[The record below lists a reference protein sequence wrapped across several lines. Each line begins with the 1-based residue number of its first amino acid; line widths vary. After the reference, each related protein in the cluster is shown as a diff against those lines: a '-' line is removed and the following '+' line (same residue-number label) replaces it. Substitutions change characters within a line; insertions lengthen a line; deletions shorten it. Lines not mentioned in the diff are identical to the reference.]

1 MIIKH
6 TAANGVRILLEKIS
20 SVRSVS
26 IGIWVGTGSRY
37 ENKHNNGIS
46 HFIEHMLFKGTATR
60 SARQIAEAFDRIGG
74 QVNAFTSKECTCY
87 YAKVMDRDASYAMNV
102 LADMFFHSRFDPEDM
117 EKEKKVIGEEIK
129 MYEDTPDDLVHDLL
143 SATSF
148 AHHPLGYPI
157 LGTKRTLA
165 EFGPE
170 ELKTHMHKHY
180 RPDNI
185 VVSIAGN
192 VCDSFINEVEAIFS
206 GYQVPDLEEPQPAP
220 LFHPGKIARKKETE
234 QAHICFGFPGVS
246 SSNKASVPLIVMNNI
261 LGGGMSS
268 RLFQEIREE
277 KGLAYSVFSF
287 HTAFRDSGL
296 LTVYGGT
303 AADRIGELGE
313 NMLNSIQRM
322 IHEGVSKDELDSS
335 KAQIKGNII
344 FGLESTS
351 GRMSRNAKN
360 ELILGHD
367 RPVDQMISEIDAVT
381 VDDVHDIAE
390 KIFQKPYSCSV
401 VSPTGDL
408 PAAI

>member
-367 RPVDQMISEIDAVT
+367 RPVDQMISEIDTVT

-390 KIFQKPYSCSV
+390 KIFQKPYSCSI

>member
-246 SSNKASVPLIVMNNI
+246 SSSKASVPLIVMNNI

>member
-1 MIIKH
+1 VIIKH

-381 VDDVHDIAE
+381 VEDVHDIAE